1 MGRLK
6 KLLRQKKRIL
16 WILIWCTSAYLLFT
30 EVRNK
35 QLNKAQQGGGSG
47 SKVGTQQARLWS
59 SPSSSLSG
67 LKSRTLKGEGY
78 CSEKEYLEGAWV
90 KRQVP
95 LKDFDDVR
103 RAYQFQVSVSECLV
117 MHSPGYQSK
126 VLPISSLFGWTW
138 TLFDPAEAA
147 SYHATATIRLVGPDR
162 VEMPCGGRSSS
173 AEQWGPGVHGQGT
186 RDCSVRMEHDEW
198 MQKVSVR

>member
-103 RAYQFQVSVSECLV
+103 RAYQFQVSERTSRHALAWKPVQSAAHQLAFRLDLDLV
-117 MHSPGYQSK
+117 RPG
-126 VLPISSLFGWTW
+126 
-138 TLFDPAEAA
+138 
-147 SYHATATIRLVGPDR
+147 
-162 VEMPCGGRSSS
+162 
-173 AEQWGPGVHGQGT
+173 
-186 RDCSVRMEHDEW
+186 
-198 MQKVSVR
+198 